1 MLKHV
6 FHLKNSYLKGHP
18 VFIRLYNYAYMD
30 DGSKPLVSMLGKEN
44 RQKKKNKNCLELCC
58 FIYFSNT
65 LMFFDNK
72 NNNSDIPKCMYILF
86 WKI

>member
-44 RQKKKNKNCLELCC
+44 RQKKKKNCLELCC

>member
-44 RQKKKNKNCLELCC
+44 RQKKKIKIAWSSVVL
-58 FIYFSNT
+58 FT
-65 LMFFDNK
+65 LVT
-72 NNNSDIPKCMYILF
+72 L
-86 WKI
+86 

>member
-44 RQKKKNKNCLELCC
+44 RQKKKKIKIAWSSVVL
-58 FIYFSNT
+58 FT
-65 LMFFDNK
+65 LVT
-72 NNNSDIPKCMYILF
+72 L
-86 WKI
+86 

>member
-44 RQKKKNKNCLELCC
+44 RQKKKKKIAWSSVVL
-58 FIYFSNT
+58 FT
-65 LMFFDNK
+65 LVT
-72 NNNSDIPKCMYILF
+72 L
-86 WKI
+86 